1 MIRLEALTKVYA
13 TAQGALPAVDRVSFE
28 VGEGET
34 CVLLGPSGCG
44 KTTTLRMINRLVA
57 PTSGKIFIAGRDT
70 DTVDP
75 VELRRGIG
83 YVIQQIGLFPNMTV
97 AENIGVVPRL
107 LGWDAAKRRRRAEE
121 LLAMLAL
128 EPAQFLD
135 RYPNELSGGQAQRIG
150 VARALAADPPVL
162 LMDEPFGALDP
173 VNREVIQDE
182 FLRMQRTLRKTV
194 LFVSHDIDEAVK
206 MADRIAIFRAGRLV
220 QYAAPDTLL
229 AHPVD
234 DFVASFVG
242 SDRTLKRLRL
252 IRVREV
258 MVADSGGTAIEGPT
272 VAPDDD
278 LRRVA
283 ALFLE
288 HGVDAA
294 PVRRCRARDRRT
306 RHARRRRRPAG
317 QGTRMTAGATTMTRR
332 SAMPLLVLGAIA
344 LAIAW
349 GLYASGLAADILRY
363 KKDILYLVKQ
373 HLVLVG
379 ISGSLAIVTGVGLGI
394 WLTRP
399 SMARWAEGTIQ
410 AVNMATSIPTLGKLA
425 LMMSLLGIG
434 ALPAIVGLWIATLL
448 PIVRNTYEGIRAVPD
463 HLDRRGA
470 RHGHGSRVRSCCASN
485 CRMRSS

>member
-1 MIRLEALTKVYA
+1 MIRLDALTKVYA
-13 TAQGALPAVDRVSFE
+13 TPQGPLAAVDRVSFE
-28 VGEGET
+28 VGDGET

-57 PTSGKIFIAGRDT
+57 PTSGKIVIGGRDT

-75 VELRRGIG
+75 VLLRRTIG

-107 LGWDAAKRRRRAEE
+107 LGWNVAKRRRRAEE

-128 EPAQFLD
+128 EPAHFLD

-182 FLRMQRTLRKTV
+182 FLRMQRKLRKTI

-206 MADRIAIFRAGRLV
+206 MADRVAIFRAGRLV
-220 QYAAPDTLL
+220 QFAAPDTLL
-229 AHPVD
+229 AHPAD
-234 DFVASFVG
+234 EFVASFVG

-258 MVADSGGTAIEGPT
+258 MVVARGEVLVANQPT

-283 ALFLE
+283 TLFLE
-288 HGVDAA
+288 HGLDELACIGADGTLVGHVTRAA
-294 PVRRCRARDRRT
+294 V
-306 RHARRRRRPAG
+306 
-317 QGTRMTAGATTMTRR
+317 
-332 SAMPLLVLGAIA
+332 A
-344 LAIAW
+344 LR
-349 GLYASGLAADILRY
+349 LAA
-363 KKDILYLVKQ
+363 
-373 HLVLVG
+373 
-379 ISGSLAIVTGVGLGI
+379 
-394 WLTRP
+394 
-399 SMARWAEGTIQ
+399 E
-410 AVNMATSIPTLGKLA
+410 
-425 LMMSLLGIG
+425 
-434 ALPAIVGLWIATLL
+434 
-448 PIVRNTYEGIRAVPD
+448 
-463 HLDRRGA
+463 
-470 RHGHGSRVRSCCASN
+470 
-485 CRMRSS
+485 